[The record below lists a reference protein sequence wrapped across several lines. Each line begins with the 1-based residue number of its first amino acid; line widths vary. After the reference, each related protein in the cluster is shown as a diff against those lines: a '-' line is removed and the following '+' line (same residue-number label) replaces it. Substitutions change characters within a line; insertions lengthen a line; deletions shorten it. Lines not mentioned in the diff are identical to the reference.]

1 MRYFC
6 AQLAAELG
14 AEPRVETVANMV
26 AQMNYSNKEMLQG
39 AMIVAGYEPGSG
51 EGLVYGIPI
60 GGTLVREPWAVD
72 GSGSTYIWGFLDAEY
87 QEGQEQGGGKKK
99 KISREHAEAMVVEAL
114 ALAMSRDA
122 SSGGVIRTV
131 TLDARGAAAR
141 YVPGNAVPQFFEEL
155 PPPDAAPV
163 PASSAAVVV

>member
-87 QEGQEQGGGKKK
+87 LEGQENKGG
-99 KISREHAEAMVVEAL
+99 KISREQAEAMVVEAL

-163 PASSAAVVV
+163 PASAAVVV